1 MTNDKTDQGSASFN
15 PIVLN
20 LAEATISQA
29 LAFSQTLTQI
39 SLRSQPADGVT
50 ALRAAMSLVP
60 ELPIEPDAHQ
70 VKLGKNGA
78 IGSTYLTNEAAL
90 DTCFRLRA
98 QLASFRPL
106 GAEIIHS
113 ALNARAQVDETM
125 RQLLLVDWSAQ
136 NWNPQVMQ
144 AVNRY
149 RTFVLG
155 ISRTSSAF
163 AYADEGNQEEKF
175 RTLLRDE
182 LIPECHKLAA
192 QLIRTCLPLLNEQKQ
207 QILAEGSDTLTEFDR
222 LWSKACMPLFRFVIS
237 NSSHKLPAATKKL
250 LQNID
255 DLADA
260 RDSVP
265 EIFNTFAQQFS
276 GSKPTPA
283 RLPMP
288 KLSNFGQD
296 NFRVVP
302 EFAELCDFL
311 VEVRDFTGLASLLT
325 ISYAELSLQ
334 MSLIKMDLVA
344 HGLELDD
351 DKQAQPL
358 QALFSALTFASTKLS
373 FSYNQLVNE
382 VRNRES

>member
-1 MTNDKTDQGSASFN
+1 MTNEGSNSFN
-15 PIVLN
+15 ATALN
-20 LAEATISQA
+20 LAEATISHA
-29 LAFSQTLTQI
+29 LAYSQTLTQLY
-39 SLRSQPADGVT
+39 LRSKKADGVT

-60 ELPIEPDAHQ
+60 ELPVEPDTHQ
-70 VKLGKNGA
+70 VKFGKNGA

-90 DTCFRLRA
+90 NTCFRLRA

-125 RQLLLVDWSAQ
+125 RQIFLIDWSAQ
-136 NWNPQVMQ
+136 SWNPQVMQ

-163 AYADEGNQEEKF
+163 AYADEGDQEEKF
-175 RTLLRDE
+175 KTLLRDE

-222 LWSKACMPLFRFVIS
+222 LWSKAGMPLFRFVIS
-237 NSSHKLPAATKKL
+237 NSSHKLPAPTKKL

-255 DLADA
+255 ELADV
-260 RDSVP
+260 RDSLP

-276 GSKPTPA
+276 GSKAAPA
-283 RLPMP
+283 RPPMP
-288 KLSNFGQD
+288 NLSNFGQD

-302 EFAELCDFL
+302 QFAEFCDFL
-311 VEVRDFTGLASLLT
+311 LEVNDFRGLASLLT

-334 MSLIKMDLVA
+334 TSLIKMDLVA

-358 QALFSALTFASTKLS
+358 QALFSALVFASTKLA
-373 FSYNQLVNE
+373 FSHNQLVNE